1 MWKWVLLILGG
12 TALVIVVVFLIGVFK
27 LMYYSIPYD
36 EWVEMEKEKAKLEA
50 EKAKKKAER
59 GKKHGRSGNR

>member
-1 MWKWVLLILGG
+1 MWKLVLLILGG
-12 TALVIVVVFLIGVFK
+12 IAVVLVVLFLIGFLK

-36 EWVEMEKEKAKLEA
+36 EWVEFEKEKAEMEA

-59 GKKHGRSGNR
+59 GKNHGRSGNR